1 MAVGV
6 AVGLAVSIPGAASA
20 NAGHHHSD
28 HPADSGTKPNHMRS
42 SQAAFGPP
50 SGAPCSVG
58 EGVVACFVAAGD
70 VFWVKDKRADG
81 YHVDAVWSPNGHD
94 NNFCHNRHGSDAGW
108 TYCDG
113 FADDIPENSEIVF
126 RAGVFDSDHG
136 VVGDGSWGAELV
148 VPTS

>member
-1 MAVGV
+1 MRKA
-6 AVGLAVSIPGAASA
+6 AIASA
-20 NAGHHHSD
+20 AVVAAIALVPGSAYANHSPD
-28 HPADSGTKPNHMRS
+28 DSRSAEKTARSAPA
-42 SQAAFGPP
+42 GPP

-58 EGVVACFVAAGD
+58 EGVVACYVAKGD

-81 YHVDAVWSPNGHD
+81 YHVDAIWSPNGSD
-94 NNFCHNRHGSDAGW
+94 NNFCHNRLGKDAGW

-126 RAGVFDSDHG
+126 RAGVFDGDHSP
-136 VVGDGSWGAELV
+136 VGDGSWGAELV

>member
-1 MAVGV
+1 MRQAALASAAIV
-6 AVGLAVSIPGAASA
+6 AAVSLAPGSAYADHSGSAS
-20 NAGHHHSD
+20 
-28 HPADSGTKPNHMRS
+28 HPAETTTRS
-42 SQAAFGPP
+42 SAAGPP

-58 EGVVACFVAAGD
+58 EGVVACYVAKGD

-81 YHVDAVWSPNGHD
+81 YHVDAIWSPNGGD
-94 NNFCHNRHGSDAGW
+94 NNFCHDRLGKDAGW

-113 FADDIPENSEIVF
+113 FADDIPEHSQIVF

-136 VVGDGSWGAELV
+136 AVGDGSWGGELV